1 MVKELDPEQTRRAQA
16 FRLWMKAPMPML
28 TFFKTLDVTRLVRLT
43 RHGLKFNALMCWC
56 IGKAASA
63 LEEFYV
69 LPVGDKLLGY
79 DELSVSTVVATD
91 NGDISTCDIP
101 FSEDFQIFYR
111 DYLDLTE
118 RVRRSG
124 WPHDL
129 SNERMVIGTSAL
141 PSCEIDGAVNIYAGM
156 YNNPF
161 LIWGKYRRGLFK
173 TRLPISFQFHHSQ
186 MDGAQAAAFLVN
198 LQECIKGLSI
208 RP

>member
-1 MVKELDPEQTRRAQA
+1 MVKELDPQQTKRAQA
-16 FRLWMKAPMPML
+16 FRMWMKAPMPML
-28 TFFKTLDVTRLVRLT
+28 TFFKTLDVTRLVRLA

-56 IGKAASA
+56 IVKAASA
-63 LEEFYV
+63 LEEFYM
-69 LPVGDKLLGY
+69 LPVGDNLLGY
-79 DELSVSTVVATD
+79 DELAVSTVVATD
-91 NGDISTCDIP
+91 DGDISTCDIP
-101 FSEDFQIFYR
+101 FSEDFRIFYR
-111 DYLDLTE
+111 DYLVLTE
-118 RVRRSG
+118 KVRRSG

-141 PSCEIDGAVNIYAGM
+141 PGCELDGAVNIYAGM

-186 MDGAQAAAFLVN
+186 MDGAQAAEFLVN
-198 LQECIKGLSI
+198 LQEYIKGFSI